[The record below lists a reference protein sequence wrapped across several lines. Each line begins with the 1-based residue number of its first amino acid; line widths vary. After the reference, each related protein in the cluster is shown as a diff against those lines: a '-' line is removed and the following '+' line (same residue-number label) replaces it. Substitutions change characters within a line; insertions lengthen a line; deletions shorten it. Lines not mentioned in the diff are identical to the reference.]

1 MRGENS
7 MEAFVKL
14 LAALALFLA
23 AVAAPLEWSPLLFA
37 ALLIWGAYERVPFL
51 PFFISSIAFVA
62 FIMLFNFYAF
72 NDPARGALN
81 SVRAVTLFLPFYVY
95 AASCSPHEIVRSLSR
110 IKFPSSLSFML
121 AISSHTPGYWGRRRA
136 RCASRSRAAAARESG
151 RSRCRCCISL
161 SSAPAR
167 FRFRWKAGDS
177 ACRNN
182 IINLSRHSEIEVCS

>member
-121 AISSHTPGYWGRRRA
+121 AISLPYSRVLGKKAGSVRIAQQSRGGAGIWSFTLPLLHFTFERA
-136 RCASRSRAAAARESG
+136 RALSVSLESRG
-151 RSRCRCCISL
+151 
-161 SSAPAR
+161 
-167 FRFRWKAGDS
+167 FR
-177 ACRNN
+177 
-182 IINLSRHSEIEVCS
+182 LPE